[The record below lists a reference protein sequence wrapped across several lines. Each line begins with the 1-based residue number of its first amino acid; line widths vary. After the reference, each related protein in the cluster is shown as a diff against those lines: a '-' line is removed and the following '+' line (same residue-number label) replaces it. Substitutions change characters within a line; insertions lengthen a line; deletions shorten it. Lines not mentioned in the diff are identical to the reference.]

1 MITPNFRIFAAYS
14 HENCCYETV
23 SRHIKIY
30 GQEVFQRYNIKLG
43 EKINSQIGLTPELK
57 FTSFFGSNL
66 F

>member
-30 GQEVFQRYNIKLG
+30 GQE
-43 EKINSQIGLTPELK
+43 
-57 FTSFFGSNL
+57 FFRDTILNWERK
-66 F
+66 